1 MSAQFNDCIG
11 ALLHL
16 GPNVITFRALLHLG
30 PNVITFRNL
39 LHLGQLLHLG
49 LQQLPLKCIFSRNF
63 ANDWMYLP
71 SLTAP
76 QVDLSLTY
84 ENDVEFQMET

>member
-1 MSAQFNDCIG
+1 MLAQLNDCIG

-39 LHLGQLLHLG
+39 LHLG
-49 LQQLPLKCIFSRNF
+49 LQQSPLKCIFRRNF
-63 ANDWMYLP
+63 ANDWMCLP

-84 ENDVEFQMET
+84 GNDVEFQMET